1 VIRDLYLALLLTAA
15 PFAVGVVLV
24 VIGSTRLRRR
34 REGQ

>member
-1 VIRDLYLALLLTAA
+1 MIRDLHLALLLTAA

-24 VIGSTRLRRR
+24 VMASTRLNRR